1 MDPKHRGHLI
11 CPYQYRIC
19 TEQPI
24 SILIPITH
32 IHSQPFVFIL
42 IGQEKK
48 STAPHRG
55 NQKEKARSSA
65 SSHVHESS
73 GINEMIPPKYT
84 EQTALRR
91 NEQDGGK
98 NIVSYQL
105 TYRPTYTA
113 LHDSNTIK
121 TNQGLAMQRANLR
134 IALLSNKG
142 NLSLSEPSSP
152 TSLSLSF
159 PLISLLLFAKKD
171 KDEEITQKRDKTRIC
186 SCGDELA
193 VVATATG
200 HREKERRAHWALDAM
215 KCNAMLCCVVRK
227 LLYQHWSS

>member
-152 TSLSLSF
+152 TSLSLF
-159 PLISLLLFAKKD
+159 PFNLSPSLRQERQRRRNNTKKRQDKNLFLW
-171 KDEEITQKRDKTRIC
+171 R
-186 SCGDELA
+186 
-193 VVATATG
+193 
-200 HREKERRAHWALDAM
+200 
-215 KCNAMLCCVVRK
+215 
-227 LLYQHWSS
+227 